1 MKFKVWTSLWISET
15 KDLILTHFF
24 YFKLI
29 LGQALINRW
38 GVVKHDA
45 QNRLAQ
51 LRDKQQDGQNLLCDV
66 EEAIEWLKTHNLFEK
81 MHCLHSDEVNTME
94 NETDNQKNL
103 KKEIVMLKDI
113 VSESKEKV
121 NIIKM
126 RSRL

>member
-1 MKFKVWTSLWISET
+1 
-15 KDLILTHFF
+15 
-24 YFKLI
+24 
-29 LGQALINRW
+29 
-38 GVVKHDA
+38 
-45 QNRLAQ
+45 
-51 LRDKQQDGQNLLCDV
+51 
-66 EEAIEWLKTHNLFEK
+66 